1 MKVKKFGHCCLL
13 IEEDGVRTLTDQG
26 GYTDLDVVV
35 RQSRNIDVIL
45 ITHEHADHIHV
56 PSLKRLLE
64 NNDCARVITNGGV
77 GRLLDEQDIGYE
89 VLEDGQSLDVDGVKF
104 EAFDSKHEEIYN
116 DFGQVQNT
124 GFFINDKLFYP
135 GDSFHD
141 PEREIDVLTLPVA
154 GPWCKIGDAVKYA
167 LKVKPKKAFP
177 VHDGMLRIKGANHN
191 VPGKFLSENGI
202 EFVIIGEGESYEFR

>member
-45 ITHEHADHIHV
+45 
-56 PSLKRLLE
+56 
-64 NNDCARVITNGGV
+64 ITNGGV

-141 PEREIDVLTLPVA
+141 PEREIDVLALPVA